1 MKKELNM
8 RLLVRYYRPMA
19 IGNYA
24 TLKFNDID
32 PEKTHVAKLKNQ
44 IFIKTRVKQSNQKL
58 MIRG

>member
-1 MKKELNM
+1 M